1 MITASSL
8 PLTVV
13 GRMTA
18 VKLSSKTC
26 LCTDASGTVSQ
37 MARTTALLSRIMK
50 NESYQR
56 MMDEGYRLI
65 WNMKIGV
72 SAGLAWRQ
80 IIRL

>member
-18 VKLSSKTC
+18 VKLSSKPC

-56 MMDEGYRLI
+56 MMDGGRRLN
-65 WNMKIGV
+65 WYMKIG
-72 SAGLAWRQ
+72 APGGLALRK